1 MFGLVTGALG
11 LAGSAVQ
18 LFQGISKGKEA
29 KKAAEAGFKKAMG
42 TKNVD
47 KMSAL
52 QSADISSLQQQETAK
67 GMATSVQAIKDM
79 GVEGAGQIGNV
90 YKAALGAGL
99 EASQAQ
105 AQQDFMTDRI
115 IAANKQELANQEYE
129 KQLDLHTG
137 TILGAQAAAADAS
150 EMTTA
155 AMGGLATS
163 AGLIGEGIIDLRG
176 EDE

>member
-18 LFQGISKGKEA
+18 LFQGISKGREA

-47 KMSAL
+47 KTSAL
-52 QSADISSLQQQETAK
+52 QSPDIRKLSQDATARNT
-67 GMATSVQAIKDM
+67 AASVQAIKDL
-79 GVEGAGQIGNV
+79 GPEGAANIAGIYQQ
-90 YKAALGAGL
+90 ALSSDL
-99 EASQAQ
+99 EAGQAQ